1 MIFIYAWMLFIFLLT
16 VSLQIYLCKK
26 YKDVMDMFSYKVNW
40 LIPLGRISL
49 KPLRNN
55 NDDRVKNV
63 YNIILIYKI
72 IYYLGIIIFIIL
84 AAVGI
89 L

>member
-1 MIFIYAWMLFIFLLT
+1 
-16 VSLQIYLCKK
+16 
-26 YKDVMDMFSYKVNW
+26 MDMFSYKVNW

-49 KPLRNN
+49 KPLRDN